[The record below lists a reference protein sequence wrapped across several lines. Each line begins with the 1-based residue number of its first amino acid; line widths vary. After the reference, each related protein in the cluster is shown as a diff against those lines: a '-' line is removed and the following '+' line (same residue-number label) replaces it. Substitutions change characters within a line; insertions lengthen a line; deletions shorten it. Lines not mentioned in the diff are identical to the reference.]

1 MQIKTPQDIYHATAG
16 KIGRLLKL
24 TCELF
29 SQEGEDDF
37 VKIWKNFEIPKRIK
51 LKNNE
56 AATIRQRIDVARISL
71 VLKAIISCWVQVAK
85 TMKAVFN
92 KEFTLDSYEELQLC
106 LKEEFLILPK
116 VFASFV
122 NLPNIH
128 INMHL
133 LMHAKTFGTLV
144 NSQVGIKEMVHRI
157 FKGMQMEV

>member
-1 MQIKTPQDIYHATAG
+1 MDKLKRERHLQTPQDIYHATAG

-37 VKIWKNFEIPKRIK
+37 VKIWKNFEIPKKWSRLPNPISHYNSFMMSDLLRLAMIMPFLLNRFLK
-51 LKNNE
+51 ESSLKNNE

-71 VLKAIISCWVQVAK
+71 VLKAIISCWVHVAK

-116 VFASFV
+116 V
-122 NLPNIH
+122 
-128 INMHL
+128 
-133 LMHAKTFGTLV
+133 
-144 NSQVGIKEMVHRI
+144 
-157 FKGMQMEV
+157 